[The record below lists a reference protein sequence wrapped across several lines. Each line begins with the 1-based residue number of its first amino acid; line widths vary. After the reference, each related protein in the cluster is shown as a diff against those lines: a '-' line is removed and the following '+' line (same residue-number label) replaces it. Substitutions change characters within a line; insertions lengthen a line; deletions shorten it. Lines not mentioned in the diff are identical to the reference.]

1 MLYKTYQPN
10 YALCL
15 EMQNKMVLG
24 TLVERDDRVHMV
36 VFNFVIAIFR
46 YKMEVLTS

>member
-1 MLYKTYQPN
+1 MLYKTYQPI

-36 VFNFVIAIFR
+36 VF
-46 YKMEVLTS
+46 